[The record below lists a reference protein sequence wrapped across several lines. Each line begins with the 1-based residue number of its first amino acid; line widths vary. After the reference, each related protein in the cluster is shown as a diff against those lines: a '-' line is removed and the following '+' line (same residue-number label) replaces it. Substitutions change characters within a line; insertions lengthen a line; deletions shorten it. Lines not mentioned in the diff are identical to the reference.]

1 MAVMVLY
8 LSFHLIVLLVFKTT
22 VALAFKSLSGC
33 CNETFSFH
41 NFLPNP
47 AMHDLFTCILT
58 LWFSHFCC

>member
-1 MAVMVLY
+1 MLY
-8 LSFHLIVLLVFKTT
+8 LSFYFTFCWSSETT
-22 VALAFKSLSGC
+22 VALALNSSWGC

-58 LWFSHFCC
+58 LQFSHFCR